1 MAVYIRSRLT
11 KARIREAPFVQ
22 FAERVLAAAG
32 ESVSELSI
40 ELVGDQRMR
49 SLNRVYRRK
58 DQTTDVLAFA
68 MRESDNPHPSVLGD
82 VVISIPTAQRQARG
96 AGHSV
101 DDELA
106 ALLIHGVLHLCGYD
120 HERSEKEAQRM
131 FRRERA
137 ILRSVR
143 PVPSLMTSRV
153 ARRKRMH

>member
-1 MAVYIRSRLT
+1 MAVYIRSRLS

-82 VVISIPTAQRQARG
+82 VVISIPTAQRQAGG

-137 ILRSVR
+137 ILRSVQ